1 MLKKGIFALALFVA
15 MPLYAAEYW
24 IDVRIPEQY
33 QREHIQGAI
42 NIPLKEIKSH
52 IETVVPDRNDTVKL
66 YCNSGRQSGMAKQML
81 LDMGYTHAM
90 NMGGISRLDMPK
102 VKKSIIYCSILI
114 LTAALNAPLLISPGS

>member
-1 MLKKGIFALALFVA
+1 MCEIHYVSGRKYVEKRNICVSAIRSHA
-15 MPLYAAEYW
+15 LYAAEYW

-102 VKKSIIYCSILI
+102 VKK
-114 LTAALNAPLLISPGS
+114 

>member
-1 MLKKGIFALALFVA
+1 MLKKGIFALALFIA

-66 YCNSGRQSGMAKQML
+66 YCNSDDSRAWQNKCCL
-81 LDMGYTHAM
+81 IW
-90 NMGGISRLDMPK
+90 GIR
-102 VKKSIIYCSILI
+102 
-114 LTAALNAPLLISPGS
+114 TR

>member
-1 MLKKGIFALALFVA
+1 MLKKGIFALALFIA

-52 IETVVPDRNDTVKL
+52 IETVAPDRNDTVKL

-102 VKKSIIYCSILI
+102 VKK
-114 LTAALNAPLLISPGS
+114 

>member
-66 YCNSGRQSGMAKQML
+66 YCNSGRQSGMSKQML

-102 VKKSIIYCSILI
+102 VKK
-114 LTAALNAPLLISPGS
+114 

>member
-1 MLKKGIFALALFVA
+1 MLKKGIFALALFIA

-52 IETVVPDRNDTVKL
+52 IENGSSRQERYGKVILQLRATVGHGKTNV
-66 YCNSGRQSGMAKQML
+66 A
-81 LDMGYTHAM
+81 
-90 NMGGISRLDMPK
+90 
-102 VKKSIIYCSILI
+102 
-114 LTAALNAPLLISPGS
+114 

>member
-1 MLKKGIFALALFVA
+1 MLKKGIFALALFIA

-52 IETVVPDRNDTVKL
+52 IETVVPDRKRYGKVILQLRTTVGHGKT
-66 YCNSGRQSGMAKQML
+66 NVA
-81 LDMGYTHAM
+81 
-90 NMGGISRLDMPK
+90 
-102 VKKSIIYCSILI
+102 
-114 LTAALNAPLLISPGS
+114 

>member
-1 MLKKGIFALALFVA
+1 MLKKGIFALALFIA

-52 IETVVPDRNDTVKL
+52 IENG
-66 YCNSGRQSGMAKQML
+66 SSRQERYGKVIFATPGDSRAWQNKCCL
-81 LDMGYTHAM
+81 IW
-90 NMGGISRLDMPK
+90 GIR
-102 VKKSIIYCSILI
+102 
-114 LTAALNAPLLISPGS
+114 TR

>member
-1 MLKKGIFALALFVA
+1 MCEIHYVSGREYVEKGIFALALFVA

-102 VKKSIIYCSILI
+102 VK
-114 LTAALNAPLLISPGS
+114 NR

>member
-66 YCNSGRQSGMAKQML
+66 YCNSGRQSAWQNKCCL
-81 LDMGYTHAM
+81 IW
-90 NMGGISRLDMPK
+90 GIR
-102 VKKSIIYCSILI
+102 
-114 LTAALNAPLLISPGS
+114 TR